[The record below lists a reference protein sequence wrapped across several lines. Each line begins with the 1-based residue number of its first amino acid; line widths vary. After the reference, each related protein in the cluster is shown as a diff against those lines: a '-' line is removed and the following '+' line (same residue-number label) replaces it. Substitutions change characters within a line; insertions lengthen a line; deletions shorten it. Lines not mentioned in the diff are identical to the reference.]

1 MKIVKV
7 SRSLTNSSEK
17 SEIPSLLAQVKITE
31 LNSDGGFGKGV
42 DLKTQ
47 VSLQQSCTITNTG
60 LAKIVKT
67 LRLFIIAPELCST
80 ENSKIRKVENKS
92 LKNLKNLEY
101 LERKSFP
108 SNQS

>member
-1 MKIVKV
+1 MKILKV

-17 SEIPSLLAQVKITE
+17 SEIPSLLAQVKINE

-67 LRLFIIAPELCST
+67 LRLFIIAPECST